1 MKPKVAPLGEKA
13 RLLILIGAAR
23 DTMGA
28 ALKDA
33 TEIELVQTLDE
44 AVRLAATAARRGDT
58 VLLSPACSSFDQFR
72 NYAER
77 GRIFQE
83 LVRAL

>member
-1 MKPKVAPLGEKA
+1 M
-13 RLLILIGAAR
+13 R
-23 DTMGA
+23 A
-28 ALKDA
+28 ALKGA

-44 AVRLAATAARRGDT
+44 AVRVAATAARRGDT

>member
-1 MKPKVAPLGEKA
+1 MAAQRAAP
-13 RLLILIGAAR
+13 
-23 DTMGA
+23 
-28 ALKDA
+28 
-33 TEIELVQTLDE
+33 
-44 AVRLAATAARRGDT
+44 GDT

-72 NYAER
+72 DYAER